1 MIDAVGIQRSRRISD
16 QKYGCCP
23 QKKRRIADYSRSTI
37 VYMPGDSLAMAGI
50 RDTALIEAF
59 AKVLRDARKKKGLTQ
74 EALALSA
81 GVDRTFI
88 GLLEA
93 AKRQPT
99 LSVIC
104 AIALATDQKAGQL
117 VDRSL
122 RIAEEA
128 RRQDR

>member
-1 MIDAVGIQRSRRISD
+1 
-16 QKYGCCP
+16 
-23 QKKRRIADYSRSTI
+23 
-37 VYMPGDSLAMAGI
+37 MAGI
-50 RDTALIEAF
+50 RDISLIEAF
-59 AKVLRDARKKKGLTQ
+59 AKVLREARKKKGLTQ
-74 EALALSA
+74 EALAFSA

-117 VDRSL
+117 VDKSWRL
-122 RIAEEA
+122 AEES
-128 RRQDR
+128 RKREQ